1 MPVNGNRQQTLSAGY
16 PVRFTFAHAE
26 DRLELVLHQIREVE
40 AARDA
45 GLKKPAPADEAERM
59 IRSLVDM
66 RAIGSELATLLV
78 REAFMRPIARKQ
90 RNSSRLRSPTSR

>member
-16 PVRFTFAHAE
+16 PVRLTFAHAE
-26 DRLELVLHQIREVE
+26 DRLELLHQIREVE
-40 AARDA
+40 AARDTA
-45 GLKKPAPADEAERM
+45 LKKPAPADEAERM
-59 IRSLVDM
+59 IHSLVDM
-66 RAIGSELATLLV
+66 RAIGAELTTLLV

>member
-16 PVRFTFAHAE
+16 PVRFTFTYAE

-45 GLKKPAPADEAERM
+45 VLKKVAPADEAERM
-59 IRSLVDM
+59 IRSLVDT
-66 RAIGSELATLLV
+66 RAIGSELATLV
-78 REAFMRPIARKQ
+78 KPSCGRSRESKGIHRG
-90 RNSSRLRSPTSR
+90 

>member
-1 MPVNGNRQQTLSAGY
+1 VH
-16 PVRFTFAHAE
+16 FTFAHAE

-45 GLKKPAPADEAERM
+45 ALKKPAPADEAERM

-66 RAIGSELATLLV
+66 WAIGSELATIMV
-78 REAFMRPIARKQ
+78 REAKEFIAAEIA
-90 RNSSRLRSPTSR
+90 NVPMISGDA